1 MLIQN
6 GTIITDKSSIK
17 ADLRIKD
24 GIITEIAANLI
35 PESNEEIVNAGGML
49 VMPGGIDV
57 HTHMDLDVGIAR
69 ATDDF
74 YTGTVAAAPQ
84 PLLTT
89 WPLALKAAVSG
100 IN

>member
-35 PESNEEIVNAGGML
+35 PESNEEIVNAEGML
-49 VMPGGIDV
+49 VMP
-57 HTHMDLDVGIAR
+57 R
-69 ATDDF
+69 R
-74 YTGTVAAAPQ
+74 
-84 PLLTT
+84 
-89 WPLALKAAVSG
+89 
-100 IN
+100 N